1 MKTTLPNKLSSIT
14 LNNQKMETI
23 QMSNSW
29 WTDTQNTI
37 VCLNNGV
44 LFGNKNKWSTD
55 TCYNKDES
63 WRQAKCTS

>member
-1 MKTTLPNKLSSIT
+1 
-14 LNNQKMETI
+14 METI

-29 WTDTQNTI
+29 WTDKQNTI